1 MLFAVHLKEVV
12 GEEMAV
18 LQTAV
23 KAVVAVD
30 RVKAEGRIGI
40 MRPCLLQILM
50 LNWTST
56 IRKQ

>member
-1 MLFAVHLKEVV
+1 MLFAVCLKEVV

-18 LQTAV
+18 V

-30 RVKAEGRIGI
+30 RVKTEGRIGI
-40 MRPCLLQILM
+40 VLPWLLQILS

-56 IRKQ
+56 MRKQ